1 MQFIAQSGAQ
11 LVRIVQKVR
20 QGCCQAFSAFRR
32 WWQEDW
38 DQRYRFL
45 ELAFGCFLLALGFWV
60 SSFRSEQFEFNF
72 VSGLT
77 LVMMLVLLLG
87 FAFSFSRL
95 RKLSRL
101 PRLLGYP
108 KESVR
113 TKAFAELLRQ
123 GEKAIPLFLQALS
136 VSRSYWGGWWD
147 GSAARALAAFGLGQ
161 LKAKEAVEPL
171 MGLLRER
178 PLSLTAQFAAIWALG
193 ELGDPKAIPVLM
205 PFLGNLQAIDIQQA
219 TVDECLALPDGL
231 PVREEEERLVKMLA
245 QGWGRRISDWVAY
258 ALTKLG
264 AQNLVDDFQRVLNER
279 DEEALQRLKANFQS
293 EVVTAL
299 MKVLDTYRHDPC
311 FRETEPWVSNAAWAL
326 GKLRATEAISV
337 LRREARR
344 SPFPSVREVCRQVV
358 KELEMLARLPM
369 PANLTEFDRTNLP
382 TIPNPNAFPTDNLP
396 RPANAKAEEISST
409 NCSPAP
415 TWQDEGNGNDRSKR
429 I

>member
-1 MQFIAQSGAQ
+1 MRFIAQSGAQ
-11 LVRIVQKVR
+11 LFRIVQKVW
-20 QGCCQAFSAFRR
+20 QGCCQAFSASRR
-32 WWQEDW
+32 WWREDW
-38 DQRYRFL
+38 DQRNRCFV
-45 ELAFGCFLLALGFWV
+45 LAFGCLLLALGFLG

-87 FAFSFSRL
+87 FAFSFAHL
-95 RKLSRL
+95 QKLSRL

-123 GEKAIPLFLQALS
+123 GEKAVPLFLQALS

-147 GSAARALAAFGLGQ
+147 GSNACALAASGLGQ

-178 PLSLTAQFAAIWALG
+178 PLSLTAQFPAIWALG

-205 PFLGNLQAIDIQQA
+205 PFLGNLQAINIQA
-219 TVDECLALPDGL
+219 TIDECLALPDGL
-231 PVREEEERLVKMLA
+231 PAREEEKRLVKMLA
-245 QGWGRRISDWVAY
+245 QGWGGRISDWVAD

-264 AQNLVDDFQRVLNER
+264 AQNLVDDFQRVLKER
-279 DEEALQRLKANFQS
+279 DEEALQRLKATFRS

-299 MKVLDTYRHDPC
+299 MKVLDTYRHAPR
-311 FRETEPWVSNAAWAL
+311 FRETEPCVINAAWAL
-326 GKLRATEAISV
+326 GKLKAMEAIRV

-344 SPFPSVREVCRQVV
+344 SPFPSVREVCGQVV
-358 KELEMLARLPM
+358 KELEMMARLPM
-369 PANLTEFDRTNLP
+369 PANLTEFDRTKLP
-382 TIPNPNAFPTDNLP
+382 AIPNPNAFPTDNLP
-396 RPANAKAEEISST
+396 CPANAKA
-409 NCSPAP
+409 
-415 TWQDEGNGNDRSKR
+415 DEMSEV
-429 I
+429 